1 MEHPFINNL
10 EDLTVEQLGS
20 KISELHKKLS
30 IAHRMGNSYLCDQ
43 IRMALESY
51 TGKHQQKMMALNA
64 PPPGE
69 DASFNNKIDIS

>member
-1 MEHPFINNL
+1 
-10 EDLTVEQLGS
+10 
-20 KISELHKKLS
+20 
-30 IAHRMGNSYLCDQ
+30 
-43 IRMALESY
+43 MALESY

>member
-1 MEHPFINNL
+1 
-10 EDLTVEQLGS
+10 
-20 KISELHKKLS
+20 
-30 IAHRMGNSYLCDQ
+30 MGNSYLCDQ